1 MDTVKNILIKG
12 EVIEIYADDK
22 PYPSALFLGWSGGK
36 PIHVVAAYNSQTHYC
51 FIVTVYKPDLKHFL
65 QDYKTRRK

>member
-1 MDTVKNILIKG
+1 MQYKNILMEG

-22 PYPSALFLGWSGGK
+22 PYPSALFWGWSGGQ
-36 PIHVVAAYNSQTHYC
+36 PIHVVAAHDSQSNYC
-51 FIVTVYKPDLKHFL
+51 FIITVYRPDLKHFL